1 MGKNDHFGFDYAQS
15 CKYFSHISYDA
26 VFPIPDI
33 GIGIHRNG
41 IAQRVAR
48 EWWQIAAEATMV
60 GMPTTGM

>member
-1 MGKNDHFGFDYAQS
+1 MIILVLITLNLANISHTFG
-15 CKYFSHISYDA
+15 YDA